1 MDGTF
6 IKRVREISWSELLAT
21 EQRELFLAL
30 REALASGEKFAAEQ
44 AEIFGITKPK
54 VHAMTTASTPQSQRR
69 RGRPPKALA
78 ASPPPEVITEGDEN
92 HPPIRFGGL
101 PREVPG
107 YVSKDG
113 HPDPGQPAELPA
125 DHPRNLRARASRA
138 PKVGDTDFKTA
149 EAAIENGQLNE
160 LFNPRG

>member
-1 MDGTF
+1 M
-6 IKRVREISWSELLAT
+6 
-21 EQRELFLAL
+21 FLAL

-78 ASPPPEVITEGDEN
+78 ASPPPEVMTEGDEN